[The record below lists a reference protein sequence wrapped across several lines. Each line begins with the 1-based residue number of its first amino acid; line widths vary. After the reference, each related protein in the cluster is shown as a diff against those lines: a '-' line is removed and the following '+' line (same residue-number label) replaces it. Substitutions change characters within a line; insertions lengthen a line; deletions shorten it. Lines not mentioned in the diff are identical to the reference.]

1 MKRGIGR
8 LCGGEVTGLESLAE
22 LGEELVDWVLG
33 RILGS
38 SGVMVVVMLARKRR
52 GLLEVILDVG
62 IVLLGGGEIAGLQIL

>member
-1 MKRGIGR
+1 M
-8 LCGGEVTGLESLAE
+8 CGGEVTGLESLAE